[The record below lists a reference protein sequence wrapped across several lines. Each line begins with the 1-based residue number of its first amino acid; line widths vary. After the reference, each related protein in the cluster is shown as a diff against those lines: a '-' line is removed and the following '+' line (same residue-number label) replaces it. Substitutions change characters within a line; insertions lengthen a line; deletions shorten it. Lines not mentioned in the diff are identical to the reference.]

1 MYGAH
6 SGRDVRAL
14 LHRTRFDT
22 VMQKGRIVAKAPIVG
37 STLEE
42 VAAAAGVSRATVSRV
57 VNGLDRVSPA
67 TRQSVQRAVERLGYT
82 PNRVARSLATRRTD
96 SVALVIPEP
105 ATKLFGDPFFPRL
118 VTGISEVLSAAD
130 KQLVLLA
137 PQTQDDEA
145 RLERYLAAAQADGV
159 LLVSLHGDDPLPSD
173 LLRRGIPVVIGG
185 RPTIEGVNHVDVD
198 NVQGAM
204 SAVRHLIGLGRRR
217 VATITG
223 PLDMAVA
230 SDRLEGY
237 RRALREAGLARDS
250 VLEASGAFEQ
260 EAARRAMSE
269 LLDRAP
275 DIDAVFAASDLMA
288 AGALQAL
295 RRAGRRVPQD
305 VAVVGYDDS
314 LIASSTEPPLSSV
327 RQPTE
332 DMGREM
338 ARLLLAVISTPSP
351 VARRVI
357 LDTQLVIR
365 QSSGG
370 EAAD

>member
-1 MYGAH
+1 MSETTG
-6 SGRDVRAL
+6 
-14 LHRTRFDT
+14 T
-22 VMQKGRIVAKAPIVG
+22 G

-57 VNGLDRVSPA
+57 VNGLDRVSPK
-67 TRQSVQRAVERLGYT
+67 TRLSVQLAVERLGYT

-105 ATKLFGDPFFPRL
+105 ATKLFGDPFFPRI

-137 PQTQDDEA
+137 PQSHDDEV

-159 LLVSLHGDDPLPSD
+159 LLVSLHGDDPLPSH
-173 LLRRGIPVVIGG
+173 LLKRGIPMVVGG
-185 RPTIEGVNHVDVD
+185 RPPIEGVSYVDID

-204 SAVRHLIGLGRRR
+204 SAVRHLIKLGRRR
-217 VATITG
+217 IATITG
-223 PLDMAVA
+223 PLDMGSGA
-230 SDRLEGY
+230 DRLEGY
-237 RRALREAGLARDS
+237 RRALKEAGLPRDS
-250 VLEASGAFEQ
+250 ALEATGRFEQ
-260 EAARRAMSE
+260 EPARRAMGE

-295 RRAGRRVPQD
+295 RRAGRRVPED

-338 ARLLLAVISTPSP
+338 ARLLLATVASTSRP
-351 VARRVI
+351 ARRVI

>member
-1 MYGAH
+1 MPARGNARLVERREGA
-6 SGRDVRAL
+6 
-14 LHRTRFDT
+14 
-22 VMQKGRIVAKAPIVG
+22 
-37 STLEE
+37 TLEE

-57 VNGLDRVSPA
+57 VNGLDRVSPK
-67 TRQSVQRAVERLGYT
+67 TRQSVLRAVDRLGYT

-118 VTGISEVLSAAD
+118 VVGIGEVLSAAD

-137 PQTQDDEA
+137 PQSRDDED
-145 RLERYLAAAQADGV
+145 RLERYLLAAQADGV
-159 LLVSLHGDDPLPSD
+159 LLVSLHGNNPLPEH
-173 LLRRGIPVVIGG
+173 LNQRGVPLVVGG
-185 RPTIEGVNHVDVD
+185 RPHGQGISYVDVD

-204 SAVRHLIGLGRRR
+204 SAVRHLLASGRRQI
-217 VATITG
+217 ATITG
-223 PLDMAVA
+223 PPDMAPSA
-230 SDRLEGY
+230 DRLEGY
-237 RRALREAGLARDS
+237 RRALREAGIEVDPALEAPGQFEQDLARRS
-250 VLEASGAFEQ
+250 
-260 EAARRAMSE
+260 MTE
-269 LLDRAP
+269 LLERRP
-275 DIDAVFAASDLMA
+275 ELDAVFVASDLMA

-295 RRAGRRVPQD
+295 RRAGRRVPDD
-305 VAVVGYDDS
+305 VAIVGYDDS
-314 LIASSTEPPLSSV
+314 QLATSVDPPLSSV

-338 ARLLLAVISTPSP
+338 ARLLLTSITARQH

-357 LDTQLVIR
+357 LDTQLVVR

>member
-1 MYGAH
+1 M
-6 SGRDVRAL
+6 
-14 LHRTRFDT
+14 
-22 VMQKGRIVAKAPIVG
+22 AKPPVGG

-82 PNRVARSLATRRTD
+82 PNRVARSLATKRTD
-96 SVALVIPEP
+96 SVAMVLPEP
-105 ATKLFGDPFFPRL
+105 ATSLFGDPFFPRL
-118 VTGISEVLSAAD
+118 VAGISDVLSAAD

-137 PQTQDDEA
+137 AQPGDGGA

-159 LLVSLHGDDPLPSD
+159 LLVSLHGADPLPSH
-173 LLRRGIPVVIGG
+173 LRTRGIPVVVGG
-185 RPTIEGVNHVDVD
+185 RPPVEGVSYVDVD
-198 NVQGAM
+198 NVQGAL
-204 SAVRHLIGLGRRR
+204 SAVRHLISLGRRH
-217 VATITG
+217 VATVTG

-230 SDRLEGY
+230 TDRLEGY
-237 RRALREAGLARDS
+237 RRALREAGLPVDPA
-250 VLEASGAFEQ
+250 LEATGGFEQ
-260 EAARRAMSE
+260 EAARRATGE

-275 DIDAVFAASDLMA
+275 ELDAIFAASDLMA
-288 AGALQAL
+288 AGVLQAL
-295 RRAGRRVPQD
+295 RRAGRRVPED

>member
-1 MYGAH
+1 VGETT
-6 SGRDVRAL
+6 G
-14 LHRTRFDT
+14 T
-22 VMQKGRIVAKAPIVG
+22 G

-57 VNGLDRVSPA
+57 VNGLDRVSPK
-67 TRQSVQRAVERLGYT
+67 TRLSVQQAVDRLGYT

-105 ATKLFGDPFFPRL
+105 ATKLFGDPFFSRL

-137 PQTQDDEA
+137 PQSRDDDA
-145 RLERYLAAAQADGV
+145 RLERYLAASQTDGV
-159 LLVSLHGDDPLPSD
+159 LLVSLHGDDPLPSH
-173 LLRRGIPVVIGG
+173 LLRRGIPVVVGG
-185 RPTIEGVNHVDVD
+185 RPPVEGVSYVDVD

-230 SDRLEGY
+230 ADRLEGY
-237 RRALREAGLARDS
+237 RRALREAGLPSDPA
-250 VLEASGAFEQ
+250 LEASGGFEQ

-275 DIDAVFAASDLMA
+275 DLDAVFVASDLMG

-305 VAVVGYDDS
+305 VALVGYDDS
-314 LIASSTEPPLSSV
+314 LIASSTEPSLSSV

-338 ARLLLAVISTPSP
+338 ARLLLAAVSANPG

-370 EAAD
+370 EASD